1 MYKLLATALL
11 LGFWLI
17 PVNIVAQTPSPAQPR
32 VLHLVQK
39 IYIGDIGT
47 SEEAVRFR
55 LLLEDKLSQKGFT
68 VVTQPENADAIL
80 SGALSVSTVGFYGG
94 VSDINVTARLISNSG
109 ERLWSINLP
118 KPVTFKS
125 AFRVTGLKIKEPA
138 EYRAEELARN
148 LRADWEKSAK
158 ASGMRVKR

>member
-1 MYKLLATALL
+1 MHTLLATALL
-11 LGFWLI
+11 LGFWLG
-17 PVNIVAQTPSPAQPR
+17 PVNIAAQSRSQAQPPA
-32 VLHLVQK
+32 LHLVQR

-47 SEEAVRFR
+47 SDEAKRFR
-55 LLLEDKLSQKGFT
+55 LLVEDKLSQKGFT
-68 VVTQPENADAIL
+68 VVVTPDNADAIL

-125 AFRVTGLKIKEPA
+125 VFRDTGLRISEPV
-138 EYRAEELARN
+138 EYRADELARN
-148 LRADWEKSAK
+148 LRANWEKSAK
-158 ASGMRVKR
+158 SAGVRMNK